1 MHIKPPFLPKNKNV
15 TLKMRGTHFRCQ
27 MNKKINSLIIFF
39 SYLDYNIFFIRN
51 KAPKNIFLQELFKS
65 DIIKHYVA
73 KR

>member
-39 SYLDYNIFFIRN
+39 SYYEYNIFLKKN
-51 KAPKNIFLQELFKS
+51 KPPEHAR
-65 DIIKHYVA
+65 IKWFYLIVF
-73 KR
+73 